1 VSLDERVKA
10 LEEARKKMLQ
20 KIEEARREYVET
32 KLKLFPELKT
42 AGIPPAQLG
51 QMLEEKD
58 KKIAELEE
66 KVKLLEQQL
75 KEVKKK

>member
-1 VSLDERVKA
+1 MSLDERVKA

-20 KIEEARREYVET
+20 KIEEARQEYVET

-51 QMLEEKD
+51 QMIEEKE
-58 KKIAELEE
+58 KRIKELEE
-66 KVKLLEQQL
+66 KLAALE
-75 KEVKKK
+75 KGGEA